1 MCGFNIL
8 GITYLAATMCDKS
21 SQLLSALRGGVLL
34 LPILWL
40 LSYFLGL
47 TGVWLSLS
55 VSETGVMLLAIAMLY
70 KANKKSA

>member
-1 MCGFNIL
+1 MYFDTHCHLNSEE
-8 GITYLAATMCDKS
+8 MCDKS

>member
-1 MCGFNIL
+1 MKSWHW
-8 GITYLAATMCDKS
+8 AA
-21 SQLLSALRGGVLL
+21 SAA
-34 LPILWL
+34 